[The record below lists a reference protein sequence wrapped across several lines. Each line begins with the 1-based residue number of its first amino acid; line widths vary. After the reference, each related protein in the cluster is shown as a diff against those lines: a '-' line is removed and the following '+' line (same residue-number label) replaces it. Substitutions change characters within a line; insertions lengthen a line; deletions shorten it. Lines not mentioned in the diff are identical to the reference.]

1 MLASSLMPVVKPV
14 GIPSHV
20 ELRPAEAGAG
30 NRFNF
35 TETHTC
41 KIAHHSPDDIIPVVR
56 TTTVSKR
63 IYCSKHGP

>member
-41 KIAHHSPDDIIPVVR
+41 KIAHHSHIVIELVR
-56 TTTVSKR
+56 IVEYDSK
-63 IYCSKHGP
+63 

>member
-14 GIPSHV
+14 GIRIPSHV

-41 KIAHHSPDDIIPVVR
+41 KIAHHSGTSIIIAG
-56 TTTVSKR
+56 TNSNTTVSKR
-63 IYCSKHGP
+63 ILL